1 MPDPLVLIVDDDPGA
16 RETLEALLHREPVQ
30 LLFAEN
36 GHQALEL
43 VQQHDPD
50 VILLDVMMPGMD
62 GFAVCAAVR
71 ANPQS
76 ATTPILLITAL
87 DDRAA
92 RLRGLDAGADDFLTK
107 PVDRAELRARLRT
120 ILKLNRYRTL
130 LGEREKFIWVVE
142 QAQEGYLMLNPTG
155 QVLYA
160 NQTARQWLLIDDEPQ
175 QSFLACATQHYQL
188 QPNGNWGHWREG
200 KISEEPL
207 YLVRPETPHSDAFWC
222 LVEAQPMQHQDGWLV
237 RLRDVSQ
244 QMVSRRVTWSFET
257 QVSHKLRTP
266 LTVLIAAFQLLDEN
280 IRTRLSPEHQKMLDM
295 AQRGLQR
302 LETEI
307 QNILSYTETAA
318 RLHVLEG
325 ENCSLQQAIHSSQN
339 LAKQFNLPPI
349 EWQIDPI
356 LSAHELRLPLALS
369 LFETILHE
377 LLTNAKKFHPRG
389 APHVQIVATLEQ
401 TARAFIRLEVQDDG
415 VHLSP
420 VQLDKIF
427 LPYYQAERRF
437 SGQRVGSG
445 LGLAMVAAIL
455 WGIGGGCYAHNR
467 IGQAGL
473 VIGLEFPLLPDA
485 TDGAP

>member
-1 MPDPLVLIVDDDPGA
+1 MPDPLILIVDDDPGA

-36 GHQALEL
+36 GYRALEL
-43 VQQHDPD
+43 IEQYDPD

-71 ANPQS
+71 ANPQT

-87 DDRAA
+87 DDRPA
-92 RLRGLDAGADDFLTK
+92 RLRGLDVGADDFLTK

-120 ILKLNRYRTL
+120 ILKLNRYRAL

-142 QAQEGYLMLNPTG
+142 QSQDGYLMLNPQG
-155 QVLYA
+155 EVLYA
-160 NQTARQWLLIDDEPQ
+160 NHTARQWLLLDDTPR

-188 QPNGNWGHWREG
+188 QPRGNWGYWREG

-207 YLVRPETPHSDAFWC
+207 YLIRPETAHSDAFWC

-244 QMVSRRVTWSFET
+244 QMLSRRVTWSFET

-266 LTVLIAAFQLLDEN
+266 LTVLIGAFQLLDEH
-280 IRTRLSPEHQKMLDM
+280 IRTQLSPEHQKMLDM
-295 AQRGLQR
+295 ARRGLQR

-307 QNILSYTETAA
+307 QNILSYTETTA
-318 RLHVLEG
+318 RAQVLYG
-325 ENCSLQQAIHSSQN
+325 DHCTLQQVIASSQKI
-339 LAKQFNLPPI
+339 AKQLDLLPI
-349 EWQIDPI
+349 EWQVDPI
-356 LSAHELRLPLALS
+356 LSAHQPKLPMALS

-377 LLTNAKKFHPRG
+377 LFTNAKKFHPRG
-389 APHVQIVATLEQ
+389 VPHIQILATLEQ
-401 TARAFIRLEVQDDG
+401 TSQAFIRLQVQDDG
-415 VHLSP
+415 LHLSP
-420 VQLDKIF
+420 TQLDKIF

-437 SGQRVGSG
+437 SGQRAGSG

-455 WGIGGGCYAHNR
+455 WGIGGDCYARNR
-467 IGQAGL
+467 IDKPGL
-473 VIGLEFPLLPDA
+473 VIGLDFPLLPDEV
-485 TDGAP
+485 DGMS

>member
-1 MPDPLVLIVDDDPGA
+1 MPAPLILIVDDDPGA

-30 LLFAEN
+30 LLFAED
-36 GHQALEL
+36 GYQALALIE
-43 VQQHDPD
+43 QYDPD

-71 ANPQS
+71 ANPQT

-92 RLRGLDAGADDFLTK
+92 RLRGLDVGADDFLTK

-120 ILKLNRYRTL
+120 ILKLNRYRAL

-142 QAQEGYLMLNPTG
+142 QAQDGYLMLNLHG
-155 QVLYA
+155 EILYA
-160 NQTARQWLLIDDEPQ
+160 NQTAQQWLLLNDNPQ

-188 QPNGNWGHWREG
+188 QPRGNWGYWREG

-207 YLVRPETPHSDAFWC
+207 YLVRPETAHSDAFWC

-266 LTVLIAAFQLLDEN
+266 LTVLSGAFQLLHETVS
-280 IRTRLSPEHQKMLDM
+280 TRLSPEHQKMLEM
-295 AQRGLQR
+295 ARRGLQR

-307 QNILSYTETAA
+307 QNILNYTETAA
-318 RLHVLEG
+318 RLHMLQG
-325 ENCSLQQAIHSSQN
+325 EYCTLQQAISSSQN
-339 LAKQFNLPPI
+339 IAKQLDLQPI
-349 EWQIDPI
+349 QWQVDPI
-356 LSAHELRLPLALS
+356 ISAHELTLPLAIS

-377 LLTNAKKFHPRG
+377 LFTNAKKFHPRG
-389 APHVQIVATLEQ
+389 VPQIKILATLEQ
-401 TARAFIRLEVQDDG
+401 TSHTFIRLQVQDDG
-415 VHLSP
+415 LHLSP
-420 VQLDKIF
+420 AQLDKIF

-437 SGQRVGSG
+437 SGQPKGSG

-455 WGIGGGCYAHNR
+455 WNIGGDCYAQNR
-467 IGQAGL
+467 IGQPGL
-473 VIGLEFPLLPDA
+473 VIDLDFPLMPDEV
-485 TDGAP
+485 DGSR